1 MSCHV
6 LLNNV
11 NVQCNVN
18 RYEYG
23 YSRVTLPNASALHI
37 EFILNNNTVKDE
49 LWMYK

>member
-1 MSCHV
+1 MHFMNDTMWREV
-6 LLNNV
+6 GL
-11 NVQCNVN
+11 
-18 RYEYG
+18 YEYG